1 MSGDR
6 TVGAMRK
13 TRHLSKLGVGYLRS
27 ISPPFPI
34 LSRFQNFILKKK
46 AKLIFFIYTKAFY
59 VITGFPKWLYHC
71 LH

>member
-6 TVGAMRK
+6 TVGAIRK

-27 ISPPFPI
+27 ILPPFSYFEYVSKFHI
-34 LSRFQNFILKKK
+34 KKK
-46 AKLIFFIYTKAFY
+46 TKFIFFIYTKAFY
-59 VITGFPKWLYHC
+59 VITGFPKCLYHC